1 MAISGRRPV
10 ASTCHHARMAWPP
23 KLPWKPNPLAALVV
37 GVLAGW
43 ILLAVLMNGESL
55 DRADKAAGVVG
66 MLLALGGL
74 VVTLMEL
81 VRRGSTGDTAEPAQ
95 PRPALLARRSVL
107 AAAAAMGVGLL
118 VVLLVGLGGGGEPE
132 ATGAPTP
139 SPTSAAPA
147 TSAPES
153 TGPASAPAERCA
165 PPVAAASP
173 AVAGASPTAAVA
185 SPAVAGAPATAGAS
199 AEPVRHD
206 GLLVLSRG
214 YYADL
219 DSLCPDWD
227 VAELLGSTGGDIGN
241 DGEGLV
247 RNPTAGVQIA
257 AVQRDAPATYA
268 MCAANTDYL
277 SETLTYRDLRV
288 GDRYCVLTD
297 DGRRSLLTVRGKLG
311 GGDRVSVQVQVRT
324 WAERREGEKTDY
336 GPWIVGGIILLV
348 LLGGGA
354 RKATSGDATPSA

>member
-1 MAISGRRPV
+1 
-10 ASTCHHARMAWPP
+10 MAWPP
-23 KLPWKPNPLAALVV
+23 KRPWKPNPLAALVV

-81 VRRGSTGDTAEPAQ
+81 ARRGSTGDTAEPAQ
-95 PRPALLARRSVL
+95 PRTALLARRSVL

-118 VVLLVGLGGGGEPE
+118 VVFLVGLGGGGEPD
-132 ATGAPTP
+132 AAGGPTP
-139 SPTSAAPA
+139 SPTSVAPA
-147 TSAPES
+147 SSAPES
-153 TGPASAPAERCA
+153 TGPATAAAERCA
-165 PPVAAASP
+165 PPPAAAASP
-173 AVAGASPTAAVA
+173 AVAEPSSTSAAAFPAAS
-185 SPAVAGAPATAGAS
+185 AS
-199 AEPVRHD
+199 AEVIRHD

-227 VAELLGSTGGDIGN
+227 VAELLGSSGGDIGN

-257 AVQRDAPATYA
+257 AVPSDAPATYA

-277 SETLTYRDLRV
+277 AETLTYQDLRV

-297 DGRRSLLTVRGKLG
+297 DGRRSLLTVRRKFAV
-311 GGDRVSVQVQVRT
+311 GDRTSVQVQVRT
-324 WAERREGEKTDY
+324 WAQRQEGEKTDY

-354 RKATSGDATPSA
+354 KKATSGDGTTAD